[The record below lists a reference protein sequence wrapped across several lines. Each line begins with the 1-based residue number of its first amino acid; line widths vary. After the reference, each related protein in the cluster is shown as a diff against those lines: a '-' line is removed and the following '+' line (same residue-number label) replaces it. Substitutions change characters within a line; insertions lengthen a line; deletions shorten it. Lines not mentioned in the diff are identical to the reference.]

1 MFSQA
6 KCLWLYAYSSQSR
19 QPINL
24 SRRVSRGSHN
34 DAESRVGNISIH
46 LLGFRIQC
54 DVKVHFEH
62 DFESFDALSCFI
74 HERPTCLFIVC
85 DR

>member
-62 DFESFDALSCFI
+62 DFESCDALSCFI